1 MKKSVLLTV
10 LVCVLTAL
18 AAVSS
23 VHAADLLEQI
33 REKGYMTV
41 AMEGTYA
48 PWTYHDEDDKL
59 TGFDYDVANELA
71 DSLGVEAQFVEGPWD
86 GLLAGVEVGRYD
98 VLINCVGVTEE
109 RQKKYD

>member
-1 MKKSVLLTV
+1 MKKNILLPV
-10 LVCVLTAL
+10 LVCVLTVF

-48 PWTYHDEDDKL
+48 PWTYHDEEDKL
-59 TGFDYDVANELA
+59 TGFDYDVANEIA
-71 DSLGVEAQFVEGPWD
+71 ERLGVEARFGK
-86 GLLAGVEVGRYD
+86 VGT
-98 VLINCVGVTEE
+98 IEWE
-109 RQKKYD
+109 